1 MTKSFSTKNLV
12 VWSVVIWRFDKYT
25 THRTTDIRH
34 LTSCPLPIFSHLQR
48 PPLQWIIL
56 NSTTSGR
63 LNLRIQG
70 QDRCV
75 AAHTSRP
82 LQQGHLVGELS
93 VGDGLVVSRGGQ
105 CLGIWIRFRVALR
118 LGRLPVPSSKCQLQS
133 DDASNRRSRNR
144 YRPIARMDAAQVFP
158 LHSPRR

>member
-63 LNLRIQG
+63 LKLACKKLVKETSMRIDAGRENSERPTERQTDLRPPKWLTRIVEASTEA
-70 QDRCV
+70 R
-75 AAHTSRP
+75 
-82 LQQGHLVGELS
+82 
-93 VGDGLVVSRGGQ
+93 
-105 CLGIWIRFRVALR
+105 RVR
-118 LGRLPVPSSKCQLQS
+118 V
-133 DDASNRRSRNR
+133 
-144 YRPIARMDAAQVFP
+144 
-158 LHSPRR
+158 